1 MIDFY
6 SWDTPNGHKI
16 RIMLEESDLE
26 YRVHPVNLSAGEQ
39 FAPKFLAIS
48 PNNKIPAIVDPEG
61 PGGEPISVFESGAI
75 LLYLAEKTGRL
86 MPKDERSRWQVL
98 EWLMF
103 QMSAIGPMF
112 GQLGHFLY
120 FTPESV
126 PYAVERYSSE
136 AQRLATVVDR
146 RLEGRDFLVGDYSIA
161 DIASFPWLARHGRLG
176 IDLDEL
182 PNLSRWLDDIAARP
196 AVQRGLGP
204 IVNSPS

>member
-26 YRVHPVNLSAGEQ
+26 YRVHPVDLSAGEQ
-39 FAPKFLAIS
+39 FAPEFLAIS
-48 PNNKIPAIVDPEG
+48 PNSKIPAIVDSKG
-61 PGGEPISVFESGAI
+61 PGGEPISIFESGAI
-75 LLYLAEKTGRL
+75 LLYLADKIGRL

-103 QMSAIGPMF
+103 QMSATGPMF

-126 PYAVERYSSE
+126 PYAVERYSNE
-136 AQRLATVVDR
+136 AQRIAEVVDR
-146 RLEGRDFLVGDYSIA
+146 RLEGRDYLVGGYSIA
-161 DIASFPWLARHGRLG
+161 DIASFPWLVRHGRLG

-196 AVQRGLGP
+196 AVQRGLAP
-204 IVNSPS
+204 IVS